1 MTCSSSSTAVEPS
14 KLIWVRV
21 VSGRLRVRWARIL
34 AFLSATVVINF
45 LGTAIVSRFTQM
57 PIKTELLF
65 APLCVIAAY
74 IVVIV
79 DLQRQRL
86 LHGNWRFRFSLQT
99 IFLLTAS
106 ASAFFALLTHA
117 VRENQRLFAENQ
129 TIKEQ
134 LESLMQ
140 GGTAWIGTP
149 GGSGITCQM
158 TRPSFSDDDLASLI
172 GLASRGGERP
182 CELSTLFLG
191 STSVT
196 SSGVC
201 RLGTCEKLVFLELPP
216 MDLSEA
222 AIDALAKC
230 RRLEFLVIDER
241 RLSAKQLNRLRTA
254 LPEVRINGR
263 AWTERNRVK

>member
-1 MTCSSSSTAVEPS
+1 M
-14 KLIWVRV
+14 
-21 VSGRLRVRWARIL
+21 
-34 AFLSATVVINF
+34 
-45 LGTAIVSRFTQM
+45 
-57 PIKTELLF
+57 
-65 APLCVIAAY
+65 IAAY

-172 GLASRGGERP
+172 GLASRGGQRP
-182 CELSTLFLG
+182 VS
-191 STSVT
+191 
-196 SSGVC
+196 C
-201 RLGTCEKLVFLELPP
+201 RLSSWEARALRVPAFADLARVKSWCFLN
-216 MDLSEA
+216 
-222 AIDALAKC
+222 C
-230 RRLEFLVIDER
+230 RR
-241 RLSAKQLNRLRTA
+241 
-254 LPEVRINGR
+254 
-263 AWTERNRVK
+263 WT